1 MGVQRYRFF
10 CCGCG
15 ANAAAGD
22 REGDDDGDF
31 GVFEEKVEKGAEA
44 GPRGLSWA
52 QVEAMT
58 GGFTSAVVGEGG
70 FSTVYLA
77 RLSGALAAVKVHRS
91 SERLHRVFRQ
101 ELDALQRVRHPHI
114 VRLLGFCDQQEEG
127 VLVLEFAANG
137 NLHERLHGG
146 GKAAGTMPW
155 ARRVSVAL
163 QVARALEYLHDQC
176 EPQVVHGD
184 VKASNVLLDASMA
197 AKLCDFGSA
206 RMGFSAAV
214 RPRSSAHTMLG
225 SPGYVDPHY
234 IRSGVVTKKSDVYS
248 FGVLLLEIMSAR
260 RVLDMTSPAGPVL
273 ITDWA
278 WTLVKAGQAREVLD
292 EALSTAE
299 SPRSGVM
306 EKFVLVGILCAH
318 VMVALRPTIGDAV
331 RMLEGDMDVPELPD
345 RPLPYGHSLM
355 FSEAG
360 SNFSASPAFSGP
372 LAPFIDN
379 GDMLR

>member
-1 MGVQRYRFF
+1 LDKMGVQRYRFF

-31 GVFEEKVEKGAEA
+31 GVFDDKVAEKGVEA

-101 ELDALQRVRHPHI
+101 ELDALHRVRHPHI
-114 VRLLGFCDQQEEG
+114 VRLLAFCDQQGGSSPLLASAFSRSTTSGVRGRLVRLVVLMMEGSGFFRFAEEG
-127 VLVLEFAANG
+127 VLVLEFAPNG

-146 GKAAGTMPW
+146 GKAVGTMPW

-163 QVARALEYLHDQC
+163 QVARALEYLHDRC

-184 VKASNVLLDASMA
+184 VKASNVLLDASMS

-248 FGVLLLEIMSAR
+248 FGVLLLELLTGM
-260 RVLDMTSPAGPVL
+260 
-273 ITDWA
+273 
-278 WTLVKAGQAREVLD
+278 
-292 EALSTAE
+292 EAFCAEEGRLLTA
-299 SPRSGVM
+299 V
-306 EKFVLVGILCAH
+306 
-318 VMVALRPTIGDAV
+318 
-331 RMLEGDMDVPELPD
+331 
-345 RPLPYGHSLM
+345 
-355 FSEAG
+355 
-360 SNFSASPAFSGP
+360 
-372 LAPFIDN
+372 LAPRLRAG
-379 GDMLR
+379 GDPPSCDARGMVDERLGTAYDAAEAAAVAAS